1 MIEEGRRVDLV
12 GEVLDQQLRDFIG
25 RPMGNVDGLVL
36 ELREGEPPRVS
47 HVETGGITLARRL
60 HNPLGG
66 LLAAAARRWGATRG
80 EPYRI
85 PWSRVKEVALDVELD
100 VDADATPAWHWEHR
114 LGRIVERIPGS

>member
-47 HVETGGITLARRL
+47 HVEAGGVTLARRL

-66 LLAAAARRWGATRG
+66 YS
-80 EPYRI
+80 EPDEYRLPWNTPEI
-85 PWSRVKEVALDVELD
+85 PYDWSLKN
-100 VDADATPAWHWEHR
+100 
-114 LGRIVERIPGS
+114 G